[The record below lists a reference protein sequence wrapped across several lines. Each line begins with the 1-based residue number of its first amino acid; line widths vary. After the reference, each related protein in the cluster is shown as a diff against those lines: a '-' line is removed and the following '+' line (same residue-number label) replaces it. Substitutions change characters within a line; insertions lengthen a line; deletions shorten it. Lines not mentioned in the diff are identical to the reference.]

1 MDSSIEMY
9 DKKVNKV
16 FLKRIEVPNVKLEDF
31 YVGSKVTIF
40 SRVLEVK
47 EYGDLSTKAKFSV
60 ER

>member
-1 MDSSIEMY
+1 MF

-31 YVGSKVTIF
+31 YVGSRVTIF